1 MTEDNF
7 PEESEL
13 DTLKTRAE
21 QMGIKHHPSIGI
33 DALRSKID
41 ERLVNVES
49 EKPELTAVP
58 SQKTSALELKKKAG
72 ELVRIRVASMNPA
85 KREWEGE
92 IFSVGNG
99 VVGTFKKYVPFD
111 IEWHVPR
118 IILNM
123 IKARKCQ
130 TFFTEVDKRTGN
142 KTRKGRMIS
151 EFAIEI
157 LEPLTQKEIQD
168 LAQRQAMANGT
179 AA

>member
-33 DALRSKID
+33 DALKSKIAEQLADD
-41 ERLVNVES
+41 EIN
-49 EKPELTAVP
+49 KPTLAPVP
-58 SQKTSALELKKKAG
+58 SQKRSALELKKKAG

-111 IEWHVPR
+111 VEWHVPR

-130 TFFTEVDKRTGN
+130 TFFTEIDKRTGN

-151 EFAIEI
+151 EFAVEV
-157 LEPLTQKEIQD
+157 LEPLTGEEIKD